1 MMVCR
6 TPFVGEDIMHPYR
19 WAVYVYTVMVL
30 SLTVLGLP
38 GTASAQASDDNNVN
52 FVWAFEARVAEGNV
66 TKKVPIKEDTKL
78 KTGDLLKMYV
88 ELRKPGFVY
97 VIHHGAGGEIQRL
110 FPYDMQQFTTDYQT
124 SKTYEIPPNDAW
136 FRINEQAGLETFYL
150 VASAQRLTD
159 LEQLLATYTAAPPA
173 EQPVAATNVL
183 TELRNL
189 LKQHRASMK
198 PGRPVPIAGNMRE
211 GIEGV
216 EITAP
221 QFYIETFTIEHQ

>member
-1 MMVCR
+1 
-6 TPFVGEDIMHPYR
+6 MHPCRWVVYR
-19 WAVYVYTVMVL
+19 CAVVVL
-30 SLTVLGLP
+30 ILLLPGLP
-38 GTASAQASDDNNVN
+38 GTASAQASEEDKVG
-52 FVWAFEARVAEGNV
+52 FVWAFEALVAEGNV
-66 TKKVPIKEDTKL
+66 TKQVLIKEDIKL
-78 KTGDLLKMYV
+78 KTGDQLRMLV
-88 ELRKPGFVY
+88 ELRKPCFVY

-110 FPYDMQQFTTDYQT
+110 FPYDIQQFSTDYQT
-124 SKTYEIPPNDAW
+124 SKIYEIPPHDGR

-173 EQPVAATNVL
+173 EQPQAATNVL

-198 PGRPVPIAGNMRE
+198 PGRPVPIAGNMR
-211 GIEGV
+211 GDIEGV

-221 QFYIETFTIEHQ
+221 QLYIETFTIEHQ